1 MISPFRYY
9 GTCYNFASFV
19 NNIVYA
25 KNFKNSTIHGW
36 SLNLYIF
43 DMSWNCPCIID
54 VFPKI
59 EKVLQLMDIPLVSV
73 DIWNVGLQ
81 ACECVGLVL

>member
-1 MISPFRYY
+1 
-9 GTCYNFASFV
+9 
-19 NNIVYA
+19 
-25 KNFKNSTIHGW
+25 
-36 SLNLYIF
+36 
-43 DMSWNCPCIID
+43 MSWICPCIID

-59 EKVLQLMDIPLVSV
+59 EKVLQLMDVHLVMSV